1 MVQVTTIFVM
11 PTMEGVPPRAVLGFQ
26 EVEDPEEQE
35 PQEYSV
41 QQALDEGQKMATFSN
56 DIGCWTVDGV
66 PLPEEFSDAI
76 SRHAHDLGVPGF

>member
-35 PQEYSV
+35 PEELNV
-41 QQALDEGQKMATFSN
+41 GEALERGQKMATFSH
-56 DIGCWTVDGV
+56 DTGCWMVDGM

-76 SRHAHDLGVPGF
+76 SRHAHDLCVPGF